1 MRPVVALRLFV
12 VRHRAHCGRPASS
25 NDLKQ
30 AHVRIQDRFNDRSV
44 RVVFANR
51 IRGHTTLIMLARVG
65 LLIEN
70 RIDLYSDNVKG

>member
-12 VRHRAHCGRPASS
+12 VRHRAHGGRPAST

-30 AHVRIQDRFNDRSV
+30 AQVRIQARLSDCSV
-44 RVVFANR
+44 RGVFAHR
-51 IRGHTTLIMLARVG
+51 IRGHTTLIMLVRIG

-70 RIDLYSDNVKG
+70 CIDLYSDNVKS